1 MNDNKKSG
9 EPVEEER
16 WTEIDREIEE
26 FERQTERNE
35 AERWARI
42 EKKEKAATVKSALS
56 LAFSIIALLII
67 LAKRLLLQ

>member
-1 MNDNKKSG
+1 MDNNKKPSK
-9 EPVEEER
+9 PVEEER

-26 FERQTERNE
+26 LERQTERNE

-42 EKKEKAATVKSALS
+42 EKKEKAATVNSALS